1 MFIDWLVRLF
11 GGERRRRRD
20 FQDAILKLV
29 SQMNLDIGIL
39 EKELGELRKRL
50 DAADAK
56 DE

>member
-56 DE
+56 K